1 MGTVEQTKHKGLD
14 TVCGE
19 QRRSVCDASELLY
32 EGDKVI
38 TPQERAQQIRE
49 GQTPTDAELWAI
61 LDAVTGYKHQG
72 RDEDFT
78 AHNLGPAERLV
89 IVRMFKQRLTASTRN
104 RQDKAFATLQTELNN
119 LSKQMDRVNN
129 ARSVLD
135 TITMTLA
142 SLERLG

>member
-1 MGTVEQTKHKGLD
+1 M
-14 TVCGE
+14 
-19 QRRSVCDASELLY
+19 
-32 EGDKVI
+32 I

-49 GQTPTDAELWAI
+49 GQTPTDAELWSI

-104 RQDKAFATLQTELNN
+104 RQDKAFATLLTELNN

-135 TITMTLA
+135 TITTTLA
-142 SLERLG
+142 GLERLG